1 MRLYVSQIR
10 KYIGGYVIMARYFW
24 EYTSSYL
31 ATVRCL
37 SAILLLSSRAIRPH
51 SKLVLTTLLAINV
64 ADVQFSL
71 ETGHH
76 LTYLEG
82 AKS

>member
-1 MRLYVSQIR
+1 
-10 KYIGGYVIMARYFW
+10 MARYFW
-24 EYTSSYL
+24 EDTSSYL